1 MRRISRVIA
10 LVVLSFPL
18 LHAESTLFGPSKSEL
33 AAQQAA
39 IENKNELDFLRQR
52 VQELNE
58 RVDGLTTVV
67 EGLNA
72 SINKLQTTQG
82 TISAEE
88 FALLSAKVDR
98 LSQSS
103 STNENIPPKNTQ
115 IIEQNLNTQSISS
128 SVKPQGNE
136 PSGEEEIA
144 ASFTGKSDM
153 ELYSEGVRLFQ
164 QQKYTES
171 EMRFLAT
178 EKNNY
183 KSASSNYYLGE
194 IAYYTK
200 KYKDAIFYY
209 KKSAKMDDKATYID
223 ILLLHAGI
231 SLEKTGD
238 KAQAKK
244 FYESIIN
251 GYPDAKSA
259 KIAKEK
265 LQGL

>member
-1 MRRISRVIA
+1 MSKVAAFVI
-10 LVVLSFPL
+10 LSFSL
-18 LHAESTLFGPSKSEL
+18 LHAEGTLFGPSKSEL

-72 SINKLQTTQG
+72 SMNKLQTLQSG
-82 TISAEE
+82 VSAED

-98 LSQSS
+98 LSQNPSAS
-103 STNENIPPKNTQ
+103 NTMPPRGEQGNRVDTGTQ
-115 IIEQNLNTQSISS
+115 AISS
-128 SVKPQGNE
+128 SIKPTSNE
-136 PSGEEEIA
+136 PSEQGESA
-144 ASFTGKSDM
+144 SSFTGKSDAD
-153 ELYSEGVRLFQ
+153 LYSEGVRLFQ
-164 QQKYTES
+164 QQKFSES

-183 KSASSNYYLGE
+183 KAASGNFYLGE

-209 KKSAKMDDKATYID
+209 KKSAKLDDKATYID
-223 ILLLHAGI
+223 TLLLHAGI
-231 SLEKTGD
+231 SLEGTGD
-238 KAQAKK
+238 KAQAKN
-244 FYESIIN
+244 FYESIIS

-259 KIAKEK
+259 KIAKER
-265 LQGL
+265 LREL